1 MSQGKFF
8 GKKILLFVTGS
19 IAAYKAVLLTRL
31 LIKNGAEVKVV
42 MTKAAIDFVA
52 PLTFSTLSKNKVLS
66 ELFNEETWANHVIL
80 GRWADLIIVAPASCN
95 TIAKMANGFCDNLML
110 AIYLSAKC
118 TVFLAP
124 AMDEDM
130 WNHPSSQK
138 NIEILRQRGNNILP
152 INKGELASGLIGTGR
167 MAEPEE
173 IITFLDAFFEKSG
186 SLKGVNALVTAGPTY
201 EAIDPVRYIANRS
214 TGTMG
219 IAIAA
224 ELAARGATVHLVA
237 GPTNLELPKNMD
249 VIRVTSAGEM
259 FDECM
264 RVLNS
269 CEIIIMTAAVADF
282 TPKNPSDKK
291 IKKEN
296 ESLSLHLVKTKDI
309 LMEAGKIKTKNQIL
323 VGFALE
329 TNNEKENALK
339 KLTQKNADFI
349 ILNSLNDDGAGFGTK
364 TNKIVIF
371 DRKGNES
378 HFEKKQK
385 TEVAKD
391 IINAVIEYRNA

>member
-1 MSQGKFF
+1 
-8 GKKILLFVTGS
+8 
-19 IAAYKAVLLTRL
+19 
-31 LIKNGAEVKVV
+31 
-42 MTKAAIDFVA
+42 
-52 PLTFSTLSKNKVLS
+52 
-66 ELFNEETWANHVIL
+66 
-80 GRWADLIIVAPASCN
+80 
-95 TIAKMANGFCDNLML
+95 
-110 AIYLSAKC
+110 
-118 TVFLAP
+118 
-124 AMDEDM
+124 
-130 WNHPSSQK
+130 
-138 NIEILRQRGNNILP
+138 
-152 INKGELASGLIGTGR
+152 
-167 MAEPEE
+167 
-173 IITFLDAFFEKSG
+173 
-186 SLKGVNALVTAGPTY
+186 
-201 EAIDPVRYIANRS
+201 
-214 TGTMG
+214 
-219 IAIAA
+219 
-224 ELAARGATVHLVA
+224 
-237 GPTNLELPKNMD
+237 
-249 VIRVTSAGEM
+249 
-259 FDECM
+259 
-264 RVLNS
+264 
-269 CEIIIMTAAVADF
+269 MTAAVADF